1 MGKVKYQG
9 TLANVNGEVIYRIY
23 DGTLILCEFKNIH
36 AGLQYIQLININ
48 GKTDFFSESD
58 RGSIHSC

>member
-1 MGKVKYQG
+1 MDKVKYQG

-58 RGSIHSC
+58 RGSINSC